1 MEKKNSSN
9 DIENLKLGKENEN
22 SDESGEKKVQPGC
35 SHYKRKAK
43 FVVGLMHMKDLVL
56 EVLEQNMSHNFIPL

>member
-43 FVVGLMHMKDLVL
+43 FVVGFMRMKD
-56 EVLEQNMSHNFIPL
+56 

>member
-1 MEKKNSSN
+1 MINDLIEEMEKKNSSN

-22 SDESGEKKVQPGC
+22 SDESDEKKVQAGC

-43 FVVGLMHMKDLVL
+43 FVVSLMHSKDLV
-56 EVLEQNMSHNFIPL
+56 